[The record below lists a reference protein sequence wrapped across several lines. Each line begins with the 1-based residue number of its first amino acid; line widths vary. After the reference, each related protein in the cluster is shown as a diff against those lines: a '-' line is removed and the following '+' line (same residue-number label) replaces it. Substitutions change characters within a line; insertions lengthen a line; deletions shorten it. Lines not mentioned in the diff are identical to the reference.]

1 MAERLARDL
10 WRLDIPLVGNPLKNL
25 NSYLLTG
32 ERSLLID
39 TGFRQ
44 QPCREAMERQLAE
57 THVDRDR
64 LDIFCT
70 HLHSDHTGLAPE
82 LIRPG
87 CRIFIGELDVPGL
100 RNAADP
106 AGWERRYREYVLDG
120 FSHAEMRELWGENP
134 AQTAAPPWREGLYTA
149 LPDGAELRYSGRIL
163 RCVLTPGHTPG
174 HLCLYDPEARRLFC
188 GDHVL
193 FHITPNICRWQGV
206 QDSLGDYLKLGK
218 GESAGGGRRRPSI
231 QADAVEAI
239 IAAIYL
245 DGGIGSARKMIQ
257 RFILSRNPGDVT
269 ENQDYKTALQELV
282 QKESGQ
288 ELSYH
293 LVGES
298 GPDHDKRFAIQVTLN
313 GKVIGHGEGR
323 SKKEG
328 EQMAAQ
334 EAIRNL
340 NG

>member
-1 MAERLARDL
+1 MAERLAEDL

-44 QPCREAMERQLAE
+44 QSCREAMERQLAE

-87 CRIFIGELDVPGL
+87 CRIYIGEIDSPGVK
-100 RNAADP
+100 NASDP
-106 AGWERRYREYVLDG
+106 SCWKRLYGEYVRDG
-120 FSHAEMRELWGENP
+120 FTQAEMEALWGDNP
-134 AQTAAPPWREGLYTA
+134 AQTAAPLWREGLYTE
-149 LPDGAELRYSGRIL
+149 LQDGAALHYGGRML

-174 HLCLYDPEARRLFC
+174 HLCLYDPARRRLFC

-206 QDSLGDYLKLGK
+206 EDSLGDYLSSLDRTAALDTAELYPAHRAETGDLRQRTAELKAHH
-218 GESAGGGRRRPSI
+218 AGWRTPCGPWRRRRASPPIRS
-231 QADAVEAI
+231 QAGCVGAS
-239 IAAIYL
+239 AAGTGRIFPWRRSSL
-245 DGGIGSARKMIQ
+245 PWERPWPIWTIWRPKGGSSARRYM
-257 RFILSRNPGDVT
+257 
-269 ENQDYKTALQELV
+269 ENGYISPAWATKYE
-282 QKESGQ
+282 
-288 ELSYH
+288 
-293 LVGES
+293 
-298 GPDHDKRFAIQVTLN
+298 
-313 GKVIGHGEGR
+313 
-323 SKKEG
+323 
-328 EQMAAQ
+328 
-334 EAIRNL
+334 
-340 NG
+340 

>member
-1 MAERLARDL
+1 MAERLAEDL

-44 QPCREAMERQLAE
+44 QSCREAMERQLAE

-87 CRIFIGELDVPGL
+87 CRIYIGEIDSPGVK
-100 RNAADP
+100 NASDP
-106 AGWERRYREYVLDG
+106 SCWKRLYGEYVRDG
-120 FSHAEMRELWGENP
+120 FTQAEMEALWGDNP
-134 AQTAAPPWREGLYTA
+134 AQTAAPPWREGLYTE
-149 LPDGAELRYSGRIL
+149 LQDGAALHYGGRML

-174 HLCLYDPEARRLFC
+174 HLCLYDPARRRLFC

-206 QDSLGDYLKLGK
+206 EDSLGDYLSSLDRTAALDTAELYPAHRAETGDLRQRTAELK
-218 GESAGGGRRRPSI
+218 AHHARRLEDTLRI
-231 QADAVEAI
+231 
-239 IAAIYL
+239 
-245 DGGIGSARKMIQ
+245 
-257 RFILSRNPGDVT
+257 
-269 ENQDYKTALQELV
+269 
-282 QKESGQ
+282 
-288 ELSYH
+288 
-293 LVGES
+293 VGETPGLTAYEIAGRMRWS
-298 GPDHDKRFAIQVTLN
+298 IRCRNWADFPLAQKFFAVGEALAHLDHLEAQGRVFRQEIHGKRVYFAGVGDKI
-313 GKVIGHGEGR
+313 
-323 SKKEG
+323 
-328 EQMAAQ
+328 
-334 EAIRNL
+334 
-340 NG
+340 